1 MKCYSGAFHS
11 LHIHN
16 LKTVIH
22 AATLRAVPRVRQTGT
37 INVFSSGCYLGIC
50 VGLRVCFCSCLIT
63 AGQMHE
69 INLKNVSEKQLFFK
83 VIYVLDTFVFLKIN
97 IDIKKIGL
105 LFFHLS
111 KEFTMLEKIPKL
123 FE

>member
-22 AATLRAVPRVRQTGT
+22 AATLQAVPRVRQTGT

-50 VGLRVCFCSCLIT
+50 VGLHVCFCSCLIT
-63 AGQMHE
+63 TGLMHK
-69 INLKNVSEKQLFFK
+69 INLEKVSEKQHFSK
-83 VIYVLDTFVFLKIN
+83 IIYVLRNVIVKCNFST
-97 IDIKKIGL
+97 
-105 LFFHLS
+105 
-111 KEFTMLEKIPKL
+111 
-123 FE
+123 